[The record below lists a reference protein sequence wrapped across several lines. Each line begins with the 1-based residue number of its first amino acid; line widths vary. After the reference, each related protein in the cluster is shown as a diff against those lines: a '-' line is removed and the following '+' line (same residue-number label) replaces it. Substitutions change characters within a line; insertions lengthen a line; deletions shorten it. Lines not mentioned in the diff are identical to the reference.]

1 MAQANIQPVSSLDT
15 QLSTFA
21 RRQPELLQ
29 AGHRG
34 KWVLIYGGSVAGVY
48 ESRHQGLR
56 RGYQRFG
63 NVPFLVREVREA
75 STPVAV
81 RSVSVI
87 R

>member
-1 MAQANIQPVSSLDT
+1 MAQANTHSVSPLDT

-34 KWVLIYGGSVAGVY
+34 KWVLIYGDSVAGVY

-56 RGYQRFG
+56 RGYQQFG

-75 STPVAV
+75 STPLAV
-81 RSVSVI
+81 RTVSLM